1 MNKTNSSILGKE
13 MIDKLIFLI
22 DRIRR
27 NLIRE
32 GDMYELTR
40 RIISMIRD
48 LEEYSRGHLEFEK
61 VFIQST
67 WKYYEEESLNRSKE
81 LSLPNYLKYSR
92 DRLNYEGEIISEL
105 LAPITRENLMMC
117 VREQIIKSRM
127 SYLFPVPKGSS
138 IRELFTASDFESLG
152 LLYEMINGV
161 FEVESLATEWTF
173 FIRFHGQELMTR
185 GNDYKTIE
193 GIAKFKGEVDF
204 IICKCF
210 QSDPILQ
217 GCLKDAF
224 EGVLNGRGDRSAELL
239 ALYIHQ
245 KFQFGLD
252 EGTGEEIEKFMERM
266 LLLFR
271 YLHRK
276 DAFDTFFKRTL
287 AQRLLFHTNGNGNGS
302 KKEKDLA
309 LERQFIS
316 KLRDECG
323 GGFVS
328 RMESMLKDV
337 EQSAE
342 LTKSFKSS
350 ANPAL
355 PEISSVTGINV
366 ISGLWPNCNNVRSN
380 ENNESDWSRS
390 MSIPSEILK
399 LENSFS
405 DFYTGQKK
413 NCSLKWIERMGSCV
427 MRSTFTSGRYELI
440 LTIPQALLLLRF
452 NEKTDQSEKLFQ
464 SKKKLIKEMNMKE
477 EFFNEIC
484 ASLTGSLYPILISD
498 QSGTSLGVNEEFEYK
513 GPPGSK
519 IPLYALQSPFLP
531 VEEEIVGLIAGGVGT
546 CESLSPKNLNTFN
559 INDRQYQVDS
569 MLVRRMKSQAR
580 CPKKDL
586 INYVL
591 AHIGENVKI
600 SWEDVEARIGGLVEK
615 EFMKIS
621 GESVIYLP

>member
-1 MNKTNSSILGKE
+1 ML
-13 MIDKLIFLI
+13 
-22 DRIRR
+22 
-27 NLIRE
+27 
-32 GDMYELTR
+32 
-40 RIISMIRD
+40 RD
-48 LEEYSRGHLEFEK
+48 LEEYSQGQLEFEK
-61 VFIQST
+61 VFIQNT
-67 WKYYEEESLNRSKE
+67 CKYYEEESLKRIKE
-81 LSLPNYLKYSR
+81 LSLPNYLKYSW

-105 LAPITRENLMMC
+105 LAPITREKLMMC
-117 VREQIIKSRM
+117 VRERIIKSRM

-138 IRELFTASDFESLG
+138 IRELFNASDFESLG

-173 FIRFHGQELMTR
+173 FIRSHGQELMTR

-204 IICKCF
+204 IICECF

-224 EGVLNGRGDRSAELL
+224 ESVLNGRGDRSAELL

-245 KFQFGLD
+245 KFQFGILVGSD
-252 EGTGEEIEKFMERM
+252 EATLEEIEKFMERV

-276 DAFDTFFKRTL
+276 EAFDTFYKRTL
-287 AQRLLFHTNGNGNGS
+287 AQRLLFNANANANGN
-302 KKEKDLA
+302 KKEKDLS

-337 EQSAE
+337 EQSLE
-342 LTKSFKSS
+342 LTKSFKSA
-350 ANPAL
+350 ANSTL

-366 ISGLWPNCNNVRSN
+366 ISGLWPNCNL
-380 ENNESDWSRS
+380 NESDWS
-390 MSIPSEILK
+390 MSIPTEILK

-405 DFYTGQKK
+405 DFYSGQKK
-413 NCSLKWIERMGSCV
+413 NCSLKWNERMGSCV
-427 MRSTFTSGRYELI
+427 MRSTFNSGRYELI

-452 NEKTDQSEKLFQ
+452 NEKTDQSEKFQ

-477 EFFNEIC
+477 EFFNEVLI
-484 ASLTGSLYPILISD
+484 SLTGSLYPILIFD
-498 QSGTSLGVNEEFEYK
+498 QSGTSLGVNEEFEYN

-519 IPLYALQSPFLP
+519 IPLYVLQSPFLP
-531 VEEEIVGLIAGGVGT
+531 VEEEIVGLIAGVGT
-546 CESLSPKNLNTFN
+546 CESSNTKNLNTLN
-559 INDRQYQVDS
+559 IQDRQYQVDS
-569 MLVRRMKSQAR
+569 MLVRRMKSQTR
-580 CPKKDL
+580 CLKKDL